1 MSKPKLVVTRRV
13 YDSVYASLANVFEIV
28 ADNQATDQP
37 WDAATMQKNVASVDY
52 LFCTVADKID
62 AAVINAAANVK
73 VIATG
78 AVGFNNIDVAVCKA
92 RGIRVTN
99 TPDVLT
105 QTTADFAFA
114 LMMATA
120 RRIPES
126 ERYARAGQWSGWA
139 FDQFTGRDLHHA
151 TLGIIGMG
159 RIGGAIAKRASGFD
173 MRVIYHNRNRSQ
185 EDYGATWVERD
196 VLLKESDFVMLVVP
210 YSQATHHLIGAAELS
225 LMKPTA
231 TLINIARGGVVD
243 DQALIAALKN
253 KTIAAAGLDVFE
265 NEPKFDP
272 EFLTFENVV
281 ITPHIASS
289 SKATRGAMMQLAA
302 DNLIAHAR
310 GLPLKTPVA

>member
-1 MSKPKLVVTRRV
+1 MTKPKLVITRRIYDHV
-13 YDSVYASLANVFEIV
+13 YQPLDETFDIIAN
-28 ADNQATDQP
+28 NQSTDQP
-37 WDAATMQKNVASVDY
+37 WSAELMKKNIADAKY

-62 AAVINAAANVK
+62 AAVIAAAPQLK

-78 AVGFNNIDVAVCKA
+78 AVGFNNIDAESCKA

-105 QTTADFAFA
+105 ETTADFAFA

-120 RRIPES
+120 RRISES
-126 ERYARAGQWSGWA
+126 ERYARAGDWNGWA

-159 RIGGAIAKRASGFD
+159 RIGSAIAKRAAGFD
-173 MRVIYHNRNRSQ
+173 MRVIYHNRTQSQ
-185 EDYGATWVERD
+185 TAVNATWVERD
-196 VLLKESDFVMLVVP
+196 VLLKEADFVMLVVP
-210 YSQATHHLIGAAELS
+210 YSPATHHLIGAAELA
-225 LMKPTA
+225 LMKPSA

-243 DQALIAALKN
+243 DQALIAALKAG
-253 KTIAAAGLDVFE
+253 KIAAAGLDVFE

-272 EFLTFENVV
+272 EFLLFENVV

-302 DNLIAHAR
+302 DNLIAHAK
-310 GLPLKTPVA
+310 GLPLKTPVV

>member
-1 MSKPKLVVTRRV
+1 MPKPKLAITRRIYDAV
-13 YDSVYASLANVFEIV
+13 YGSLADVFEIV

-37 WDAATMQKNVASVDY
+37 WDAATMQKNVAGIEY
-52 LFCTVADKID
+52 LLCSVADKID
-62 AAVINAAANVK
+62 AAVINAGAK
-73 VIATG
+73 IRVIATG
-78 AVGFNNIDVAVCKA
+78 AVGFNNIDVAACKA

-114 LMMATA
+114 LMMAAA

-173 MRVIYHNRNRSQ
+173 MRVVYHNRNRSQ
-185 EDYGATWVERD
+185 EEYGATWVERD

-210 YSQATHHLIGAAELS
+210 YSQATHHLIGADELS

-272 EFLTFENVV
+272 EFLKFENVV

-302 DNLIAHAR
+302 DNLIAHAK

>member
-1 MSKPKLVVTRRV
+1 MSKPKLAITRRI
-13 YDSVYASLANVFEIV
+13 YDSVYASLADVFEIV

-37 WDAATMQKNVASVDY
+37 WDAATMQKNVASIDY
-52 LFCTVADKID
+52 LFCSVADKID
-62 AAVINAAANVK
+62 AAVINAAASVK

-78 AVGFNNIDVAVCKA
+78 AVGFNNVDAALCKE

-151 TLGIIGMG
+151 TLGIVGMG

-185 EDYGATWVERD
+185 EEYGATWVERD

-210 YSQATHHLIGAAELS
+210 YSPATHHLIGAAELS

-243 DQALIAALKN
+243 DQALIAALRN

-272 EFLTFENVV
+272 RFLEFENVV

-302 DNLIAHAR
+302 DNLIAHAK

>member
-1 MSKPKLVVTRRV
+1 MSKPKLAVTRRI
-13 YDSVYASLANVFEIV
+13 YDHVLAPLKEAFEIV

-37 WDAATMQKNVASVDY
+37 WSAEQMKQNVATVDY
-52 LFCTVADKID
+52 LMCSVADKVD
-62 AAVINAAANVK
+62 AAVIDAAPTLK
-73 VIATG
+73 LIATG
-78 AVGFNNIDVAVCKA
+78 AVGFNNIDVTACKA

-120 RRIPES
+120 RRISES
-126 ERYARAGQWSGWA
+126 ERYARAGQWTGWA

-173 MRVIYHNRNRSQ
+173 MQVLYHNRNRST
-185 EDYGATWVERD
+185 EEYGAAWVPQET
-196 VLLKESDFVMLVVP
+196 LLKESDFVMLVVP
-210 YSQATHHLIGAAELS
+210 YSQATHHLIGAAELAQ
-225 LMKPTA
+225 MKPSA

-243 DQALIAALKN
+243 DQALIAALKAG
-253 KTIAAAGLDVFE
+253 KIAAAGLDVFE
-265 NEPKFDP
+265 NEPRFAQ
-272 EFLTFENVV
+272 EFLTFDNVV

-289 SKATRGAMMQLAA
+289 TKATRGAMMQLAA
-302 DNLIAHAR
+302 DNLLAHAK
-310 GLPLKTPVA
+310 GLPLKTPVC